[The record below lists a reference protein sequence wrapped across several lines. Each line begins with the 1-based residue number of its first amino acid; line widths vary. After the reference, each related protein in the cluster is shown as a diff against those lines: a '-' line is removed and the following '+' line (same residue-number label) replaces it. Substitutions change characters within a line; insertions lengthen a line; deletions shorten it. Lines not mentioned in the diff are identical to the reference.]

1 MTYRVGVGVDVMR
14 RRQPLGDE
22 AVVNALDAEA
32 AVAGDVGGG
41 GVDVGQRVGA
51 LAAVDA
57 PRHAVVLVQPQHESR
72 RRRRQL
78 HQRLVAQSR
87 LEEDLLVAEAAE
99 HVVEALDGVAR
110 VLQLVST
117 VISIQCLTNW
127 IRAAR
132 GTDSFRT
139 C

>member
-22 AVVNALDAEA
+22 AVVNALDAET

-57 PRHAVVLVQPQHESR
+57 PRHAVVLVQPQHETR

-78 HQRLVAQSR
+78 HQRLVAQPR
-87 LEEDLLVAEAAE
+87 LEENLLVAEAAE
-99 HVVEALDGVAR
+99 HVVEALDCVAS
-110 VLQLVST
+110 VLQLRALST
-117 VISIQCLTNW
+117 Q
-127 IRAAR
+127 RQ
-132 GTDSFRT
+132 
-139 C
+139 